1 MEDDTSTGGEALSI
15 DEAAA
20 AYVRSTAPQEV
31 EDDQTDDVEQDEGD
45 TTDDELQASD
55 ENEEAG
61 EEDEGE
67 PGDEDQAEE
76 SDVDDD
82 PESEQ
87 GRFVADN
94 ARVKLED
101 GTFAT
106 VAELKAGSLRNADYT
121 RKTQEVAELRRSFET
136 QSESVKQA
144 EQQLS
149 EQREY
154 VTSLLQS
161 LAPQAPDPS
170 LLSTDPLKYLQD
182 KANFES
188 FQQHEQYLRGLS
200 EADKAKAKEK
210 SEADRNARMNSEW
223 GKLLEKASD
232 LNDKTK
238 FQAFETE
245 MIKFGSEAYGYS
257 RDEILAQVPYDH
269 RMALVLKDAIAWRKL
284 QASKPQAAKKTEGR
298 PPIHKGGKRLAPQAQ
313 KARQADAAI
322 TRLKSTGSL
331 ADATAAY
338 LARQKG

>member
-1 MEDDTSTGGEALSI
+1 MDIEASNGDEALSI

-31 EDDQTDDVEQDEGD
+31 ETDQADDVEQDEGD

-67 PGDEDQAEE
+67 PGDEDQAE
-76 SDVDDD
+76 DGDDEEAD

-94 ARVKLED
+94 AKVRLED
-101 GTFAT
+101 GT
-106 VAELKAGSLRNADYT
+106 VISVSELKKGSLLHADYT
-121 RKTQEVAELRRSFET
+121 RKTQETAELRRSFEA

-144 EQQLS
+144 EQQII
-149 EQREY
+149 EQRQY
-154 VTSLLQS
+154 MTTLLQS
-161 LAPQAPDPS
+161 VMPQAPDPS
-170 LLSTDPLKYLQD
+170 LVRTDPVAYMEQ
-182 KANFES
+182 KAQYEQFT
-188 FQQHEQYLRGLS
+188 QHLDYLRQQDQQTQQQRQQ
-200 EADKAKAKEK
+200 EAQAKRQEK
-210 SEADRNARMNSEW
+210 VNSEW
-223 GKLLEKASD
+223 GALLEKAPE
-232 LNDKTK
+232 LKDKTK
-238 FQAFETE
+238 FTAFEAE
-245 MIKFGSEAYGYS
+245 LVKAAPEFGFSPQELMEA
-257 RDEILAQVPYDH
+257 VPYDH

-284 QASKPQAAKKTEGR
+284 QASKPQAVKKTEGR
-298 PPIHKGGKRLAPQAQ
+298 PPIHKGGKRLGPQAQ

>member
-1 MEDDTSTGGEALSI
+1 MEDDTITGGEALSI

-31 EDDQTDDVEQDEGD
+31 EDDQSDDVEQDEGD

-61 EEDEGE
+61 EEDEGD

-76 SDVDDD
+76 GDEED

-94 ARVKLED
+94 AKVRLED
-101 GTFAT
+101 GT
-106 VAELKAGSLRNADYT
+106 VISVSDLKKGSLLHADYT
-121 RKTQEVAELRRSFET
+121 RKTQETAELRRSFEA

-144 EQQLS
+144 ETQII

-154 VTSLLQS
+154 MTALLQS
-161 LAPQAPDPS
+161 LTPKAPDPS
-170 LLSTDPLKYLQD
+170 LVRSDPVAYMEQKAQFEQFTAHLDYLT
-182 KANFES
+182 
-188 FQQHEQYLRGLS
+188 QQNQQTQQQRQQ
-200 EADKAKAKEK
+200 EAQAKRQEK
-210 SEADRNARMNSEW
+210 VNTEW
-223 GKLLEKASD
+223 GALLEKAPE
-232 LNDKTK
+232 LKDKTK
-238 FQAFETE
+238 FTAFEAE
-245 MIKFGSEAYGYS
+245 LVKAAPEFGFSPQELMEA
-257 RDEILAQVPYDH
+257 VPYDH

-284 QASKPQAAKKTEGR
+284 QASKPQAVKKAEGR

-313 KARQADAAI
+313 KARQAEAAI
-322 TRLKSTGSL
+322 TRLKSTGTL